1 MVFVSPRSMCESY
14 RRRRQSGWKD
24 PMDLSKPGNVLRIKT
39 DVGYVRHR
47 FRYDLPIPKHFF
59 DVLHP
64 DDIKKVKKRQIP
76 EDRTATTN
84 KKEKKTKAKRRTK

>member
-24 PMDLSKPGNVLRIKT
+24 PMDRSKPGNLLRIKT
-39 DVGYVRHR
+39 DSGYSLYR

-76 EDRTATTN
+76 EDRTATTD